1 MYRKHMH
8 VYGQVSQ
15 WHKFFHQKFGLQ
27 FGVFRLHSVSPNE
40 FGEIIMKKMLVILML
55 MFCGGL
61 TACEMSSSGGPT
73 IVGGG
78 GGDGGGGGC

>member
-1 MYRKHMH
+1 MH

-15 WHKFFHQKFGLQ
+15 WHEFFHQKFGLQ
-27 FGVFRLHSVSPNE
+27 FGVFRLCLNMKRM
-40 FGEIIMKKMLVILML
+40 FGMSFMKKLVVILML

-61 TACEMSSSGGPT
+61 AACEMSSSGGPA

-78 GGDGGGGGC
+78 DSGGGGGGGC